1 MIGWLSGQIVAR
13 ADGTLTVNVG
23 GVGYDV
29 IVPGRLFATGAQ
41 GDEATLFV
49 HTSVRED
56 AITLY
61 GFESEEDRSM
71 FRLLL
76 STPGVGP
83 ATALG
88 ALSTMSIGT
97 LIAAIYAEDTTTIST
112 IPGIGKKTAARLIL
126 ELAGRLPQLEGLVA
140 KPVVARPGT
149 SDLEAALKSLG
160 YGVAEIREALSSVDL
175 PDNEADALRV
185 ALRQLGTR

>member
-1 MIGWLSGQIVAR
+1 MIGWLSGQIVTR
-13 ADGTLTVNVG
+13 TDGTLTVNVG

-29 IVPGRLFATGAQ
+29 IVPGHLFAAGVQ
-41 GDEATLFV
+41 GDEVTLFV

-97 LIAAIYAEDTTTIST
+97 LVAAIYAEDTTTIST

-140 KPVVARPGT
+140 KRVVARPGT

>member
-1 MIGWLSGQIVAR
+1 MIGWISGEIISR
-13 ADGTLTVNVG
+13 ADGVLTINVNG
-23 GVGYDV
+23 LGYDV
-29 IVPGRLFATGAQ
+29 MVPGRVFASSALGSEVALFI
-41 GDEATLFV
+41 

-88 ALSTMSIGT
+88 ALSTMSVGT
-97 LIAAIYAEDTTTIST
+97 LVAAIYAEDATTIST

-140 KPVVARPGT
+140 KPAAARPGT

-160 YGVAEIREALSSVDL
+160 YGIAEIREALGAIEL
-175 PDNEADALRV
+175 PANEADALRV
-185 ALRQLGTR
+185 ALRQLGSR